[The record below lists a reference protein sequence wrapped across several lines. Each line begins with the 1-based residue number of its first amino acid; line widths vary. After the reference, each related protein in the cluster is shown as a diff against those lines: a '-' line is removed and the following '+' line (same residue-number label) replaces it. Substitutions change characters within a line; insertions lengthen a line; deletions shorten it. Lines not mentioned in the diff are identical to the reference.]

1 MNGRTLKSETLSY
14 GTDESQ
20 NLALSWPADVASPR
34 GIVALIHGG
43 YWRSNLHASLMEP
56 LAASLLENGWAVANI
71 EYRRGASGPW
81 PAPLEDCRQAL
92 SVVQAVGRE
101 RRIQGP
107 VITVGHSVGGQ
118 LAILTANL
126 ADAVVA
132 LAPVTDAERTYAEA
146 LGENA
151 AHEYF
156 GTSPAETPG
165 IYRQAS
171 AVRQLPIRTP
181 TLLIHGANDSR
192 VPIGHSLDYTRAAQ
206 AAGSPVFLREYEELG
221 HLEDIDPLAPHWPDV
236 LTWIAGVSP
245 SESDGATGEQ
255 EWV

>member
-1 MNGRTLKSETLSY
+1 MKGRTLKSESRFY
-14 GTDESQ
+14 GTDEAQ
-20 NLALSWPADVASPR
+20 HLTLSWPENAASPR

-43 YWRSNLHASLMEP
+43 YWRSNLYASLMDP
-56 LAASLLENGWAVANI
+56 LASSLLENGWAVANI

-118 LAILTANL
+118 LAILAADL

-132 LAPVTDAERTYAEA
+132 LAPVTDVVRTYHEA

-151 AHEYF
+151 AQEYF

-165 IYRQAS
+165 IYQQAS
-171 AVRQLPIRTP
+171 ALRQLPIHTP
-181 TLLIHGANDSR
+181 TLLIHGDNDSR
-192 VPIGHSLDYTRAAQ
+192 VPVQQSLDYLSAAQ
-206 AAGSPVFLREYEELG
+206 AAGSPVFLREYNELS
-221 HLEDIDPLAPHWPDV
+221 HLEDIDPSAAHWPDV
-236 LTWIAGVSP
+236 LSWIAGVSA
-245 SESDGATGEQ
+245 SASGGAKIGHA
-255 EWV
+255 

>member
-1 MNGRTLKSETLSY
+1 MNGRTLKSATLPY
-14 GTDESQ
+14 GTDDAQ
-20 NLALSWPADVASPR
+20 HLTLSWPADVASPR

-43 YWRSNLHASLMEP
+43 YWRSNLYASLMDP

-92 SVVQAVGRE
+92 GLVETVRRE
-101 RRIQGP
+101 SSIHGP
-107 VITVGHSVGGQ
+107 TISIGHSVGGQ
-118 LAILTANL
+118 LAILSADL

-132 LAPVTDAERTYAEA
+132 LAPVTDAERTYNEA

-156 GTSPAETPG
+156 GISPAESPG

-192 VPIGHSLDYTRAAQ
+192 VPIGHSLDYLHAAQ
-206 AAGSPVFLREYEELG
+206 AAGSPVVLREYEELS

-236 LTWIAGVSP
+236 LTWIAGFSL
-245 SESDGATGEQ
+245 SETDGATSK
-255 EWV
+255 